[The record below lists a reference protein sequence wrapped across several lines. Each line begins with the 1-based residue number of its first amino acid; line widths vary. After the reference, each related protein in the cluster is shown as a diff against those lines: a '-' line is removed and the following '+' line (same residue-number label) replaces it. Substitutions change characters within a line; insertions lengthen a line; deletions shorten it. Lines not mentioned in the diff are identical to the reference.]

1 MIYIHNDY
9 DSFNSIEMMTSGGFP
24 RYPPGMD
31 LVLHTYWRSSAAWR
45 VRTALALKGL
55 PWEAAPHDLRTN
67 EQTAPDYVAR
77 NPQGLVPALEVE
89 GAVLTQSLAIIEYL
103 EERFPEPA
111 LLPADPL
118 ERARV
123 RAFALAI
130 ACDIHPVQN
139 LRVLRML
146 RARGLDQAA
155 VDAWAREVI
164 EGGLEACSRLIA
176 DRSGPFCFGD
186 MITLADITLIP
197 QLANARRFGART
209 DYPRLEAIEAAALA
223 HPAFASVRP
232 AAQVD
237 ADPA

>member
-1 MIYIHNDY
+1 MN
-9 DSFNSIEMMTSGGFP
+9 
-24 RYPPGMD
+24 

-45 VRTALALKGL
+45 VRTVLALKGL
-55 PWEAAPHDLRTN
+55 AWDALPHDLRTDA
-67 EQTAPDYVAR
+67 QLAPDYVAR
-77 NPQGLVPALEVE
+77 NPQGLVPALEVD

-103 EERFPEPA
+103 EEQFPDPPV
-111 LLPADPL
+111 LPADL
-118 ERARV
+118 IERAQV

-155 VDAWAREVI
+155 VDGWAREVI
-164 EGGLEACSRLIA
+164 EGGLAACAPLIE
-176 DRSGPFCFGD
+176 DRAGPFCFGEA
-186 MITLADITLIP
+186 MTLADVVLIP

-209 DYPRLEAIEAAALA
+209 DYPRLEAIEAHALA
-223 HPAFASVRP
+223 HPAFAGAIP
-232 AAQVD
+232 AAQID

>member
-1 MIYIHNDY
+1 M
-9 DSFNSIEMMTSGGFP
+9 E
-24 RYPPGMD
+24 

-55 PWEAAPHDLRTN
+55 GWEAAPHNLRTN
-67 EQTAPDYVAR
+67 EQTAPGYVAR
-77 NPQGLVPALEVE
+77 NPQGLVPALEVD

-103 EERFPEPA
+103 EERFPQPP
-111 LLPADPL
+111 LLPVEPL

-123 RAFALAI
+123 RAFSLAV

-146 RARGLDQAA
+146 RARGLDQVA
-155 VDAWAREVI
+155 VDGWAREVI
-164 EGGLEACSRLIA
+164 EGGLAACSQLIA
-176 DRSGPFCFGD
+176 DRTGPFCFGETL
-186 MITLADITLIP
+186 TLADVVLIP
-197 QLANARRFGART
+197 QMANARRFGART

-223 HPAFASVRP
+223 HPAFIASHP
-232 AAQVD
+232 DAQGD

>member
-1 MIYIHNDY
+1 
-9 DSFNSIEMMTSGGFP
+9 
-24 RYPPGMD
+24 MD

-45 VRTALALKGL
+45 VRTALAMKGMS
-55 PWEAAPHDLRTN
+55 WHSVPHDLRAR
-67 EQTAPDYVAR
+67 EQSAAAYLAR
-77 NPQGLVPALEVE
+77 NPQGLVPSLEID

-103 EERFPEPA
+103 EERVPEPP

-146 RARGLDQAA
+146 RARGLDQAT
-155 VDAWAREVI
+155 VDGWAREVI
-164 EGGLEACSRLIA
+164 EGGLGACSQLIA
-176 DRSGPFCFGD
+176 GREGPYCFGAVV
-186 MITLADITLIP
+186 TLADIVLSP
-197 QLANARRFGART
+197 QMANARRCGART
-209 DYPRLEAIEAAALA
+209 DFPRLEEIEAAALT
-223 HPAFASVRP
+223 HPAFICAHP
-232 AAQVD
+232 DHQPD

>member
-1 MIYIHNDY
+1 ME
-9 DSFNSIEMMTSGGFP
+9 F
-24 RYPPGMD
+24 
-31 LVLHTYWRSSAAWR
+31 VLHTYWRSSAAWR
-45 VRTALALKGL
+45 VRTVLALKGL
-55 PWEAAPHDLRTN
+55 AWEAAPRDLRIN

-77 NPQGLVPALEVE
+77 NPQGLVPALEVD

-103 EERFPEPA
+103 EERYPQPPV
-111 LLPADPL
+111 LPSDPL

-146 RARGLDQAA
+146 RARGLDSAA
-155 VDAWAREVI
+155 VDGWAREVM
-164 EGGLEACSRLIA
+164 ESGLAACARLIE
-176 DRSGPFCFGD
+176 DRSGPFCFGAA
-186 MITLADITLIP
+186 ITLADVVLIP
-197 QLANARRFGART
+197 QMANARRFGART

-223 HPAFASVRP
+223 HPAFAAARP
-232 AAQVD
+232 DAQGD

>member
-1 MIYIHNDY
+1 MIGPER
-9 DSFNSIEMMTSGGFP
+9 FQMAF
-24 RYPPGMD
+24 
-31 LVLHTYWRSSAAWR
+31 LLHTYWRSSASWR
-45 VRTALALKGL
+45 VRIALALKGL
-55 PWEAAPHDLRTN
+55 PWEAAPHNLRTN

-77 NPQGLVPALEVE
+77 NPQGLVPALEVD

-103 EERFPEPA
+103 EERFPEAPI
-111 LLPADPL
+111 LPADLL

-123 RAFALAI
+123 RAFALAV

-155 VDAWAREVI
+155 VDGWAREVI

-176 DRSGPFCFGD
+176 DREGPFCFGERVS
-186 MITLADITLIP
+186 LADIVLIP
-197 QLANARRFGART
+197 QMANARRFGARI
-209 DYPRLEAIEAAALA
+209 DWPRLEAIEAAALA
-223 HPAFASVRP
+223 HTAFAASRP
-232 AAQVD
+232 DMQAD

>member
-1 MIYIHNDY
+1 MKLRKQDR
-9 DSFNSIEMMTSGGFP
+9 EWLMT
-24 RYPPGMD
+24 

-45 VRTALALKGL
+45 VRTVLALKGL
-55 PWEAAPHDLRTN
+55 AWEAAAHDLRTGGHS
-67 EQTAPDYVAR
+67 TADYIAL
-77 NPQGLVPALEVE
+77 NPQALVPALEVD
-89 GAVLTQSLAIIEYL
+89 GAALTQSLAICEYL
-103 EERFPEPA
+103 DERWPTPPLF
-111 LLPADPL
+111 PADPL

-123 RAFALAI
+123 RGFAQAI

-155 VDAWAREVI
+155 VDGWAREVM
-164 EGGLEACSRLIA
+164 EPGLAACARLIA

-186 MITLADITLIP
+186 AVTLADVVLIP

-223 HPAFASVRP
+223 LPAFAGARP
-232 AAQVD
+232 DVQTD

>member
-9 DSFNSIEMMTSGGFP
+9 DFFNSIEMMTSGGFP
-24 RYPPGMD
+24 RYPPCMD

-77 NPQGLVPALEVE
+77 NPQGLVPTLEVD

-103 EERFPEPA
+103 EERFPEPP

-123 RAFALAI
+123 RAFALAV

-176 DRSGPFCFGD
+176 DRSGSFCFGE

-223 HPAFASVRP
+223 HPAFADSRP
-232 AAQVD
+232 AAQGD

>member
-1 MIYIHNDY
+1 
-9 DSFNSIEMMTSGGFP
+9 MT
-24 RYPPGMD
+24 
-31 LVLHTYWRSSAAWR
+31 LVLHTFWRSSAAWR

-55 PWEAAPHDLRTN
+55 TWEAVPHDLRTN
-67 EQTAPDYVAR
+67 AQQAPDYLAR
-77 NPQGLVPALEVE
+77 NPQALVPALEID

-103 EERFPEPA
+103 DERFPQPP
-111 LLPADPL
+111 LLPADPI

-146 RARGLDQAA
+146 RARGFDQAA
-155 VDAWAREVI
+155 VDGWAREVI
-164 EGGLEACSRLIA
+164 ESGLAACSQLIA
-176 DRSGPFCFGD
+176 GREGPFCFGEAV
-186 MITLADITLIP
+186 TLADIVLIP
-197 QLANARRFGART
+197 QMANARRFGARI

-223 HPAFASVRP
+223 HPAFAAARP
-232 AAQVD
+232 DAQAD

>member
-1 MIYIHNDY
+1 M
-9 DSFNSIEMMTSGGFP
+9 E
-24 RYPPGMD
+24 

-45 VRTALALKGL
+45 VRTALAFKGL
-55 PWEAAPHDLRTN
+55 VWEPAPHNLRTN
-67 EQTAPDYVAR
+67 EQTAPDYLAR
-77 NPQGLVPALEVE
+77 NPQGLVPALEID

-103 EERFPEPA
+103 EERFPEPP

-123 RAFALAI
+123 RAFALAV

-146 RARGLDQAA
+146 RARGFDQAA
-155 VDAWAREVI
+155 VDGWACEVI
-164 EGGLEACSRLIA
+164 EGGLEACSRLIE
-176 DRSGPFCFGD
+176 DRRGPYCFGNA
-186 MITLADITLIP
+186 ITLADIVLIP
-197 QLANARRFGART
+197 QMTNARRFGARI

-223 HPAFASVRP
+223 HPAFLAARP
-232 AAQVD
+232 DAQAD